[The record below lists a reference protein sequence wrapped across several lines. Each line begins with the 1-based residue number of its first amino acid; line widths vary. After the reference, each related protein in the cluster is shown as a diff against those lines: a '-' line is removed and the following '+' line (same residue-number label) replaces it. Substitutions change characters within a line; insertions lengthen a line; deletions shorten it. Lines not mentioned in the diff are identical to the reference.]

1 MTKTSRLHSTVL
13 AIGALC
19 MLSASAYAQ
28 NPGEAAAWESIGASG
43 SAPQL
48 MVFLDKY
55 PTGQFAPEARQK
67 YSLAANMMLAPQVQ
81 RIDVHFPEEARDLG
95 RSLGPI
101 RVAKLNILVQPDGR
115 ASEVTLA
122 TSSGFDAFD
131 EAAVGAAR
139 MATYLPAVEHGM
151 AVASPLSYDV
161 SFGFLCNRAAG
172 DVTCDDGRFPTTC
185 SATTCEM
192 LLR

>member
-1 MTKTSRLHSTVL
+1 MKQSLLRSTVL
-13 AIGALC
+13 AIAALG
-19 MLSASAYAQ
+19 LLPVSAAAQSA
-28 NPGEAAAWESIGASG
+28 GEASAWESIRSSG
-43 SAPQL
+43 SAAQL
-48 MVFLDKY
+48 MAFLDTY

-67 YSLAANMMLAPQVQ
+67 YSLAANMTLPPQVQ
-81 RIDVHFPEEARDLG
+81 RIEVRFPIEARDIG

-115 ASEVTLA
+115 ASDVTLA
-122 TSSGFDAFD
+122 MSSGFDPYD
-131 EAAVGAAR
+131 QSAVAAAR
-139 MATYLPAVEHGM
+139 MATYLPAVDHGM

-185 SATTCEM
+185 SATTCEL

>member
-1 MTKTSRLHSTVL
+1 MKTSRLRSTVL
-13 AIGALC
+13 AIGSLC
-19 MLSASAYAQ
+19 LLHASAYAQ
-28 NPGEAAAWESIGASG
+28 NPGEAAAWESIGSSG
-43 SAPQL
+43 SATQL
-48 MVFLDKY
+48 MAFLETY

-67 YSLAANMMLAPQVQ
+67 FSLAANMMLAPQVQ
-81 RIDVHFPEEARDLG
+81 RIDVRFPEEARDLG

-115 ASEVTLA
+115 ASDVTLA
-122 TSSGFDAFD
+122 TSSGFDAYD
-131 EAAVGAAR
+131 QAAVAAAR
-139 MATYLPAVEHGM
+139 MATYLPAVDHGM
-151 AVASPLSYDV
+151 AVASSLDYDV

-185 SATTCEM
+185 SATTCEL

>member
-1 MTKTSRLHSTVL
+1 MKQSLLRSMML
-13 AIGALC
+13 AIAALGLVPVSAVAQGA
-19 MLSASAYAQ
+19 
-28 NPGEAAAWESIGASG
+28 GEASAWESIRSSAS
-43 SAPQL
+43 AAQL
-48 MVFLDKY
+48 MAFLDTY

-67 YSLAANMMLAPQVQ
+67 YSVAANMTLPPQVQ
-81 RIDVHFPEEARDLG
+81 RIDVRFPEEARDIG

-115 ASEVTLA
+115 ASDVTLA
-122 TSSGFDAFD
+122 TSSGFDPYD
-131 EAAVGAAR
+131 QAAVAAAR
-139 MATYLPAVEHGM
+139 MATYLPAVDHGL
-151 AVASPLSYDV
+151 AVASPLNYDV

-185 SATTCEM
+185 SATTCEL